1 MVGTWGTTCCTAP
14 TTPAAVSLTLG
25 GVGTVTEIGAA
36 PADEGGA
43 DDLEAGA
50 AGGVDGAG
58 GACEAGGELVWR
70 GPAGAIVAGLGR
82 RGTTAFVATCECL

>member
-1 MVGTWGTTCCTAP
+1 MVGTWGTSCCAAP

-43 DDLEAGA
+43 GELEAGA

-70 GPAGAIVAGLGR
+70 RPAGAVVTGIGR
-82 RGTTAFVATCECL
+82 CGTTALVAACEWL

>member
-1 MVGTWGTTCCTAP
+1 MVGTWGTSRCTAP
-14 TTPAAVSLTLG
+14 ATPAAVSLTLG

-43 DDLEAGA
+43 GDLEAGA

-58 GACEAGGELVWR
+58 GASEAGGELVWR
-70 GPAGAIVAGLGR
+70 GPAGAGVAGLGR
-82 RGTTAFVATCECL
+82 CGTTAFVAACECL